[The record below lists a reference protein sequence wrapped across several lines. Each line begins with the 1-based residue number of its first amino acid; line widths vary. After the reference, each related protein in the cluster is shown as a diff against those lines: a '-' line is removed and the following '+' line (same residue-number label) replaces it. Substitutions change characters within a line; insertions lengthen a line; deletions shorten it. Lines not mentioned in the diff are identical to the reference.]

1 MRWYF
6 RTSRSKLSCR
16 RAGRG
21 RRVLRRL
28 RVRSLGLPRQAR
40 LRAVRPA
47 PAAGTAAPGI
57 GPQGPP
63 PDGKGVV
70 AASKGHT
77 PGGKGCRVSVSHAG
91 PCSNAAGRRR
101 ANPTVAAIASGRLRR
116 LAARIPG
123 TGRHAASVTAPPE
136 APAPRARRRRPAARP
151 PTAARM
157 PPPRRRPGRRARTR
171 HEAASPRQARPGA
184 RARNFQVR
192 PGERPSSRWCR
203 RNRRSS
209 TDPRRSS
216 FAAPRWRSN
225 PDRIPDPD

>member
-28 RVRSLGLPRQAR
+28 RVRSLGLPRRGRRGCARFGLRQQQAQ
-40 LRAVRPA
+40 
-47 PAAGTAAPGI
+47 AAPGI

-77 PGGKGCRVSVSHAG
+77 PGGQGLQGERK
-91 PCSNAAGRRR
+91 PRRPLLQR
-101 ANPTVAAIASGRLRR
+101 SRPASRQPDGSRNCQRPPSGR

-123 TGRHAASVTAPPE
+123 TGRHAASVTAPPR
-136 APAPRARRRRPAARP
+136 APAPRARRRRPVGPARP

-184 RARNFQVR
+184 RARELPSQTRRTAIEPLVPPKPKEFDR
-192 PGERPSSRWCR
+192 PTSIFICR
-203 RNRRSS
+203 ASL
-209 TDPRRSS
+209 
-216 FAAPRWRSN
+216 AQ
-225 PDRIPDPD
+225 